1 MMLFLY
7 VSLCLFIYISNNYYV
22 DLNLQINILTNK
34 IEYYN

>member
-1 MMLFLY
+1 M
-7 VSLCLFIYISNNYYV
+7 FIYIYIYNNYYV